1 MEAVTYINNDYEML
15 AEALQQLVSMRYFAS
30 VEYDSANTAVVCRDS
45 DENAVLTI
53 ANTTNGQVVT
63 ISFRLADGTVKDYT
77 LATRAV
83 TTTGT
88 SNNGYLRYVYVCS
101 GGAYIYATTGTNT
114 GFAGI
119 IISRTN
125 NGAVGVAILGTIGTS
140 ATPIS
145 GRLNVNAVAT
155 DDSPDQIETAFTY
168 GAPTVRN
175 QAVLTDFPTCAAPT
189 VPSHFPDVRYTL
201 TSQFGYIN
209 NVSTP
214 PINFEQDG
222 KRYLWIGYFAIR
234 DEEEI

>member
-1 MEAVTYINNDYEML
+1 MAAVTYINNDYETL
-15 AEALQQLVSMRYFAS
+15 AEAMQRLVEMGYFAS
-30 VEYDSANTAVVCRDS
+30 VEYDSANTAVVCKDS

-53 ANTTNGQVVT
+53 TNTTNGQVVT

-83 TTTGT
+83 TTAGT
-88 SNNGYLRYVYVCS
+88 SNYGYLRYIYVCS

-119 IISRTN
+119 IISKTN

-140 ATPIS
+140 ATSIA

-155 DDSPDQIETAFTY
+155 DDSTDQIETAFSY

-175 QAVLTDFPTCAAPT
+175 QTVLTDVPTCGAPI

-201 TSQFGYIN
+201 TSQFGYTN
-209 NVSTP
+209 NYATP
-214 PINFEQDG
+214 PINFTQDG
-222 KRYLWIGYFAIR
+222 KRYLWVGYFAIR
-234 DEEEI
+234 DEEA

>member
-1 MEAVTYINNDYEML
+1 MAAVTYINNDYEML

-30 VEYDSANTAVVCRDS
+30 VEYDSANTAVVCKDS

-119 IISRTN
+119 IRKNT
-125 NGAVGVAILGTIGTS
+125 
-140 ATPIS
+140 
-145 GRLNVNAVAT
+145 
-155 DDSPDQIETAFTY
+155 
-168 GAPTVRN
+168 
-175 QAVLTDFPTCAAPT
+175 
-189 VPSHFPDVRYTL
+189 
-201 TSQFGYIN
+201 
-209 NVSTP
+209 
-214 PINFEQDG
+214 
-222 KRYLWIGYFAIR
+222 
-234 DEEEI
+234 